1 MKASS
6 TMQTIT
12 STEFAR
18 NPRGVFDRVIET
30 QAPVDITRHGKPV
43 VRVQPIAPVRRGLTG
58 PELVALMVASK
69 RRGVPGAD
77 EAWQKD
83 YDEIINPIE
92 EFVDPWAR

>member
-1 MKASS
+1 
-6 TMQTIT
+6 MQTIT

-30 QAPVDITRHGKPV
+30 QAPVDITRHGKAV
-43 VRVQPIAPVRRGLTG
+43 VRVQPIVPVRRGLTG
-58 PELVALMVASK
+58 PELVALIKASK

-83 YDEIINPIE
+83 YDELINPIE

>member
-1 MKASS
+1 MKANPI
-6 TMQTIT
+6 MPTIT

-43 VRVQPIAPVRRGLTG
+43 VRVQPIAPAKRGLTG
-58 PELVALMVASK
+58 PELVALIVANK
-69 RRGVPGAD
+69 RLGVPGAD
-77 EAWQKD
+77 AAWQKD

>member
-43 VRVQPIAPVRRGLTG
+43 VRVQPIAPVRRGVTG
-58 PELVALMVASK
+58 PELVALIKASK
-69 RRGVPGAD
+69 QRGVPGAD

-83 YDEIINPIE
+83 YDELINPIE

>member
-1 MKASS
+1 
-6 TMQTIT
+6 MQTIT

-43 VRVQPIAPVRRGLTG
+43 VRVQPIAPARRGLTG
-58 PELVALMVASK
+58 QELVALMAAS
-69 RRGVPGAD
+69 RHRVPSAD
-77 EAWQKD
+77 AAWQKD